1 MKKTTARAKLEFGP
15 PTARTRQQLLSEA
28 RTYERQKFHR
38 RVSSAFADHRA
49 NLNYE
54 LKWRGWVDV
63 SVNTERD
70 SDVSHV
76 KVRFGFGEVGADK
89 GKKGVITCAVH
100 KSDVATHAAD
110 MVFEKVRAWFGLSE

>member
-15 PTARTRQQLLSEA
+15 PTARTHQQLLSEA

-38 RVSSAFADHRA
+38 RVSSSFAEHSA

-54 LKWRGWVDV
+54 LKWRGWVAV

-70 SDVSHV
+70 SDVSYV
-76 KVRFGFGEVGADK
+76 KVQFGFGEVGADK
-89 GKKGVITCAVH
+89 GKKGVINCAVR

-110 MVFEKVRAWFGLSE
+110 KVFEKIRAWFGLAE

>member
-15 PTARTRQQLLSEA
+15 PTARTHQQLQSEA

-54 LKWRGWVDV
+54 LKWRGWVAV
-63 SVNTERD
+63 SVNTECG
-70 SDVSHV
+70 SDVSYV

-89 GKKGVITCAVH
+89 GEKGVINCAVH

-110 MVFEKVRAWFGLSE
+110 KVFEKVRAWFGLSE

>member
-1 MKKTTARAKLEFGP
+1 MKKTASRAMLEFGP
-15 PTARTRQQLLSEA
+15 PTARTHRQLLSEA

-54 LKWRGWVDV
+54 LKWRGWVAV

-70 SDVSHV
+70 SDVSYV
-76 KVRFGFGEVGADK
+76 KVRFGFREVGADSDK
-89 GKKGVITCAVH
+89 EGAINCTVH
-100 KSDVATHAAD
+100 KSEVATHAAD
-110 MVFEKVRAWFGLSE
+110 KVFEKVRAWFGLSE

>member
-15 PTARTRQQLLSEA
+15 PTARTHQQLQSEA

-38 RVSSAFADHRA
+38 RVSSTFAEHCA

-54 LKWRGWVDV
+54 LKWRGWVAV

-70 SDVSHV
+70 SDVSYV
-76 KVRFGFGEVGADK
+76 KAQFGFGEVGVAK
-89 GKKGVITCAVH
+89 GKKGVINCAVH

-110 MVFEKVRAWFGLSE
+110 KVFEKVRAWFGLPE